1 MTTSI
6 HTDNEEHEE
15 HEEHKENMNNLRF
28 LLNLTDIGM
37 ESDEK
42 DRLFYLL
49 LLTRSHR
56 KEGKSDEFI
65 RQKYKLTD
73 VMYQGLLKYC

>member
-6 HTDNEEHEE
+6 YTDNKELE
-15 HEEHKENMNNLRF
+15 ENMKNLRF
-28 LLNLTDIGM
+28 LLNLRDIGM

-73 VMYQGLLKYC
+73 VLYQGLLKYC

>member
-6 HTDNEEHEE
+6 HS
-15 HEEHKENMNNLRF
+15 KAAENMQNLRF
-28 LLNLTDIGM
+28 LLNLRDIGM

-73 VMYQGLLKYC
+73 VLYQGLLKYC

>member
-6 HTDNEEHEE
+6 YTDNKELE
-15 HEEHKENMNNLRF
+15 ENMKNLRF
-28 LLNLTDIGM
+28 LLNLRDIGM

-56 KEGKSDEFI
+56 KEGKSGEFI

-73 VMYQGLLKYC
+73 VLYQGLLKYC

>member
-6 HTDNEEHEE
+6 YTDNKELEEN
-15 HEEHKENMNNLRF
+15 KKNLRF
-28 LLNLTDIGM
+28 LLNLRDIGM

-73 VMYQGLLKYC
+73 VLYQGLLKYC

>member
-6 HTDNEEHEE
+6 HTDNEEHE
-15 HEEHKENMNNLRF
+15 ENMNNLRF

-37 ESDEK
+37 ESDKK

-56 KEGKSDEFI
+56 KEGKPDEFI
-65 RQKYKLTD
+65 REKYKLTD